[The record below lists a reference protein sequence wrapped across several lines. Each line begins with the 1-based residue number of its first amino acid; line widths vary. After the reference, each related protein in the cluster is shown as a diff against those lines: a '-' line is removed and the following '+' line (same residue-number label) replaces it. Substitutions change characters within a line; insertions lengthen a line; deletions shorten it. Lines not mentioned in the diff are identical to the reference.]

1 MKCTNCGKNI
11 ASYHY
16 KYNINGKVTEAHLC
30 TECAAELGEDQS
42 FFGLGRF
49 FSASFDPLD
58 RLFDSFFRP
67 FTFAPAYAAGIAAD
81 EEEEIRQTEPAPQT
95 PSGSAVDPEL
105 NRRREIN
112 ALKIEMLTAAQNEE
126 YERAA
131 ELRDRLRELEK

>member
-11 ASYHY
+11 ASCHY
-16 KYNINGKVTEAHLC
+16 KYNINGNVTEAHLC
-30 TECAAELGEDQS
+30 TECASKLGEDQS
-42 FFGLGRF
+42 FFGLGRI
-49 FSASFDPLD
+49 FSASFDSLD
-58 RLFDSFFRP
+58 RIFDSFFRP
-67 FTFAPAYAAGIAAD
+67 FSLAPAYAAGISAGEEAREAA
-81 EEEEIRQTEPAPQT
+81 PAPQT
-95 PSGSAVDPEL
+95 PAGSAVDPEL